1 MNTQFANNQ
10 FGISAQVLGMNANLQ
25 PVLDQF
31 LSMSVGETGWT
42 WGAALDTA
50 IQVAA
55 EFGHDVE
62 FEKTPLGRF
71 LASEIDGCPGLTWGG
86 AIEMSLDNGTDFQLG
101 HNEAFE
107 RFLAEDAAEVELA
120 MRELEPAGD
129 IFVAKGWTYADA
141 LDESLACRKEARI
154 YGNRRLFGRGRRGGK
169 SLH

>member
-1 MNTQFANNQ
+1 MNTQYANINNQ
-10 FGISAQVLGMNANLQ
+10 FAINAQVLGMNSRLQ

-71 LASEIDGCPGLTWGG
+71 LNSEIEGCPGLTWAG
-86 AIEMSLDNGTDFQLG
+86 AIEMSLDNGTDVRLADNDAFARILADDG
-101 HNEAFE
+101 AELMDKSEANTF
-107 RFLAEDAAEVELA
+107 RLAPD
-120 MRELEPAGD
+120 GD
-129 IFVAKGWTYADA
+129 IIVSKGWTYADA
-141 LDESLACRKEARI
+141 MDELLSIQREDRI
-154 YGNRRLFGRGRRGGK
+154 FGTRRV
-169 SLH
+169 H